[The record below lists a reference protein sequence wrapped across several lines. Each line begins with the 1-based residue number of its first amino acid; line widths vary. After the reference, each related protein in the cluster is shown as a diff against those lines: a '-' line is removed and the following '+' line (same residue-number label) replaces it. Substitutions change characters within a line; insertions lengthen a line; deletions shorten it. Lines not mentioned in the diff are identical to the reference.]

1 MNALVNI
8 QLEAQVI
15 VEQLADRQINEMK
28 ERYNEYQEWVQIA
41 SNPVMRVSYYYE
53 GNSFNPIDE
62 SESIFKYIYMTK
74 FKRYNH
80 ELKQSVLSTVYPTD
94 RKAQR
99 GMAYDKGLIFQV
111 MELREQTR
119 DNWDVSYREQFI
131 AGNMIKLNRALVK
144 HLTDEMTAS
153 NINVNVGG
161 DGAEVT
167 AVVDNMIFRTF
178 GTLCGGYIQCY
189 HYRYRSSLK

>member
-1 MNALVNI
+1 L
-8 QLEAQVI
+8 L
-15 VEQLADRQINEMK
+15 
-28 ERYNEYQEWVQIA
+28 
-41 SNPVMRVSYYYE
+41 P
-53 GNSFNPIDE
+53 
-62 SESIFKYIYMTK
+62 
-74 FKRYNH
+74 
-80 ELKQSVLSTVYPTD
+80 TVYPTD

-99 GMAYDKGLIFQV
+99 EMAYDKGLIFQV

-131 AGNMIKLNRALVK
+131 AGNMIKLNRALAK

-178 GTLCGGYIQCY
+178 GTLCGGYIQCL